1 MKEEKYE
8 VKKRKLNIY
17 SLKSKINFLLL
28 LVIIMT
34 IGINIWTAIPLASDS
49 ITNLNQNHL
58 YDLVVAYG
66 NEVDMIL
73 SQNSGDPTEAMREVL
88 EGVGLKGID
97 SSYVYV
103 VKKDGT
109 MLYHPTTDKIGKPV
123 ENQAITEI
131 VKQLEQG
138 KIPDSTVIH
147 YNFKGIVKYAAYYI
161 TPTTNDI
168 VVITADEA
176 EVLEPISEI
185 IIRTILGGVFALGVA
200 LIIGFIISGH
210 LVGPINKATKLVT
223 RIAAL
228 DFIKDDEQ
236 DELDKRK
243 DETGEMSRAI
253 TSLRESLLT
262 VISQIKEQGKVLF
275 DASEIL
281 STNAS
286 ETAITIEQVENAV
299 HDMASGASSQAE
311 ETQKATEQVM
321 VMGNMIEET
330 NKAVTTLNDHAKQ
343 IKKSS
348 EVATGILNELETI
361 NKKASDSIDVI
372 YSQTNTTNESALKI
386 KEAIA
391 LITSIADETNLLS
404 LNASIEAARAGE
416 QGRGFAVVATQI
428 QKLAEQ
434 SNDSARKIEEI
445 ISSLIKDSTTAVGT
459 MEEVKE
465 IIEKQN
471 EKVEKTNKIFSEVK
485 EGIDHSIEGVQSILE
500 RTQNMDKARVKVV
513 DIVHSL
519 SAIAD
524 ENAASTQETS
534 ASATEVSSIM
544 SSVSENAS
552 QLKEIANSLEK
563 NMSVFKI

>member
-1 MKEEKYE
+1 MKEQKYE
-8 VKKRKLNIY
+8 AKKIKVNMH
-17 SLKSKINFLLL
+17 SLKTKINFLLL

-34 IGINIWTAIPLASDS
+34 TGINIWTAIPLASDS

-73 SQNSGDPTEAMREVL
+73 SEDTDDHTEIMKEVL
-88 EGVGLKGID
+88 EGVGLKGIE
-97 SSYVYV
+97 SSYIYV

-109 MLYHPTTDKIGKPV
+109 MLYHPTTEKIGKPV
-123 ENQAITEI
+123 ENQAITEV
-131 VKQLEQG
+131 VKQLDQG
-138 KIPDSTVIH
+138 KIPDPTVIH
-147 YNFKGIVKYAAYYI
+147 YNYKGVIKYAAYYI
-161 TPTTNDI
+161 TPNTNDI

-185 IIRTILGGVFALGVA
+185 IIRIIAGGIFALIVT
-200 LIIGFIISGH
+200 LIIGYIISCR
-210 LVGPINKATKLVT
+210 LVSPINKATKLVT
-223 RIAAL
+223 KFADL

-236 DELDKRK
+236 DKLNKRK

-253 TSLRESLLT
+253 TSLRESLLK
-262 VISQIKEQGKVLF
+262 VISQIKEQGDILF
-275 DASEIL
+275 NSSEVL

-286 ETAITIEQVENAV
+286 ETATTIEQVEHAV
-299 HDMASGASSQAE
+299 HDMAAGASSQAE
-311 ETQKATEQVM
+311 ETQKATEHVM
-321 VMGNMIEET
+321 VMGDMIEET

-348 EVATGILNELETI
+348 EVATGILNELDII
-361 NKKASDSIDVI
+361 NQKVSESIDVI

-445 ISSLIKDSTTAVGT
+445 ISSLINDSTTAVGT
-459 MEEVKE
+459 MKEVKE

-524 ENAASTQETS
+524 QNAASTQETS

>member
-1 MKEEKYE
+1 MKEQKEGT
-8 VKKRKLNIY
+8 KKREINIY
-17 SLKSKINFLLL
+17 SLKTKMVLLL
-28 LVIIMT
+28 LIVIIIT
-34 IGINIWTAIPLASDS
+34 TGINIWTAIPLASDS
-49 ITNLNQNHL
+49 LSNVNQNYL

-66 NEVDMIL
+66 DEVDKIL
-73 SQNSGDPTEAMREVL
+73 SESNGEYVEALKELVA
-88 EGVGLKGID
+88 GIGIKGID
-97 SSYVYV
+97 SSYAYI

-123 ENQAITEI
+123 ENKVVTEV
-131 VKQLEQG
+131 VKQLNEG
-138 KIPDSTVIH
+138 SIPEPTVVS
-147 YNFKGIVKYAAYYI
+147 YDFKGVEKYAAYYI
-161 TPTTNDI
+161 TKNTNDI
-168 VVITADEA
+168 LVITADEGDI
-176 EVLEPISEI
+176 LKPIKR
-185 IIRTILGGVFALGVA
+185 IIRRSISGGGFALVVA
-200 LIIGFIISGH
+200 LIMGYVITGY
-210 LVGPINKATKLVT
+210 LVRPIKKATTLVT
-223 RIAAL
+223 RIAEL
-228 DFIKDDEQ
+228 DFVEDEEQ
-236 DELDKRK
+236 NKLNKRK

-253 TSLRESLLT
+253 TTLRESLLKVVT
-262 VISQIKEQGKVLF
+262 HIKEQGNNLF
-275 DASEIL
+275 SASELL

-299 HDMASGASSQAE
+299 HDMAAGATSQAE
-311 ETQKATEQVM
+311 ETQKATDHVI
-321 VMGNMIEET
+321 VIGDMIEET
-330 NKAVTTLNDHAKQ
+330 NKAVATLNDHAKQ
-343 IKKSS
+343 IKISS
-348 EVATGILNELETI
+348 EAATETLKELDNI

-372 YSQTNTTNESALKI
+372 YKQTNTTNESALKI

-459 MEEVKE
+459 MKEVKE

-471 EKVEKTNKIFSEVK
+471 ENVEKTNTIFVEVK
-485 EGIDHSIEGVQSILE
+485 KGIDNSIEGVQAILE
-500 RTQNMDKARVKVV
+500 RTKKMDEARVKVV

-544 SSVSENAS
+544 VNVSENAI
-552 QLKEIANSLEK
+552 QLKEIANSLDQGM
-563 NMSVFKI
+563 NVFKL

>member
-1 MKEEKYE
+1 MKEQKEGT
-8 VKKRKLNIY
+8 KKREINIY
-17 SLKSKINFLLL
+17 SLKTKMVLLL
-28 LVIIMT
+28 LIVIIIT
-34 IGINIWTAIPLASDS
+34 TGINIWTAIPLASDS
-49 ITNLNQNHL
+49 LSNVNQNYL

-66 NEVDMIL
+66 DEVDKIL
-73 SQNSGDPTEAMREVL
+73 SESNGEYVEALKELVA
-88 EGVGLKGID
+88 GIGIKGID
-97 SSYVYV
+97 SSYAYI

-123 ENQAITEI
+123 ENKVVTEV
-131 VKQLEQG
+131 VKQLNEG
-138 KIPDSTVIH
+138 SIPEPTVVS
-147 YNFKGIVKYAAYYI
+147 YDFKGVEKYAAYYI
-161 TPTTNDI
+161 TKNTNDI
-168 VVITADEA
+168 LVITADEGDI
-176 EVLEPISEI
+176 LKPIKR
-185 IIRTILGGVFALGVA
+185 IIRRSISGGGVA
-200 LIIGFIISGH
+200 LVVALIMGYVLTGY
-210 LVGPINKATKLVT
+210 LVRPIKKATTLVT
-223 RIAAL
+223 RIAEL
-228 DFIKDDEQ
+228 DFVEDEEQ
-236 DELDKRK
+236 NKLNKRK

-253 TSLRESLLT
+253 TTLRESLLKVVT
-262 VISQIKEQGKVLF
+262 HIKEQGNNLF
-275 DASEIL
+275 SASELL

-299 HDMASGASSQAE
+299 HDMAAGATSQAE
-311 ETQKATEQVM
+311 ETQKATDHVI
-321 VMGNMIEET
+321 VIGDMIEET
-330 NKAVTTLNDHAKQ
+330 NKAVATLNDHAKQ
-343 IKKSS
+343 IKISS
-348 EVATGILNELETI
+348 EAATETLKELDNI

-372 YSQTNTTNESALKI
+372 YKQTNTTNESALKI

-459 MEEVKE
+459 MKEVKE

-471 EKVEKTNKIFSEVK
+471 ENVEKTNTIFVEVK
-485 EGIDHSIEGVQSILE
+485 KGIDNSIEGVQAILE
-500 RTQNMDKARVKVV
+500 RTKKMDEARVKVV

-544 SSVSENAS
+544 VNVSENAI
-552 QLKEIANSLEK
+552 QLKEIANSLDQGM
-563 NMSVFKI
+563 NVFKL

>member
-1 MKEEKYE
+1 MKEQKHED
-8 VKKRKLNIY
+8 KKIKINMH
-17 SLKSKINFLLL
+17 SLKTKINLLLL

-34 IGINIWTAIPLASDS
+34 TGINIWTAIPLASDS
-49 ITNLNQNHL
+49 ISNLNQNHL

-66 NEVDMIL
+66 NEIDMIL
-73 SQNSGDPTEAMREVL
+73 SQDSGDQIEKLQEVL
-88 EGVGLKGID
+88 EGVGLKGLD
-97 SSYVYV
+97 SSYVYI

-109 MLYHPTTDKIGKPV
+109 MLYHPTTEKIGKPV
-123 ENQAITEI
+123 ENQVITEV
-131 VKQLEQG
+131 VKQIEQG
-138 KIPDSTVIH
+138 KISDPTAIH
-147 YNFKGIVKYAAYYI
+147 YNINGVNKYAAYYI
-161 TPTTNDI
+161 TQNTNDI
-168 VVITADEA
+168 IVIAADEL
-176 EVLEPISEI
+176 EVLKPIYRI
-185 IIRTILGGVFALGVA
+185 IVRIILGGVFALIVT
-200 LIIGFIISGH
+200 LIIGYIISGN
-210 LVGPINKATKLVT
+210 LVGPIIKATKLVT
-223 RIAAL
+223 KIADL
-228 DFIKDDEQ
+228 DFVKDDEQ
-236 DELDKRK
+236 DELNKRK

-253 TSLRESLLT
+253 TVLRESLLK
-262 VISQIKEQGKVLF
+262 VISQIKEQGNVLF
-275 DASEIL
+275 DAAEVL

-299 HDMASGASSQAE
+299 HDMAAGASSQAE

-321 VMGNMIEET
+321 VMGDMIEET
-330 NKAVTTLNDHAKQ
+330 SKAVTTLNDHAKQ

-348 EVATGILNELETI
+348 EVATGILNDLDTI

-434 SNDSARKIEEI
+434 SNDSAKKIQET
-445 ISSLIKDSTTAVGT
+445 ISSLIEDSTTAVRT
-459 MEEVKE
+459 MREVKE

-471 EKVEKTNKIFSEVK
+471 ENVGKTNKIFSEVK
-485 EGIDHSIEGVQSILE
+485 EGIDNCIEGVQSILE
-500 RTQNMDKARVKVV
+500 RTQKMDKARVKVV

-519 SAIAD
+519 STIAD
-524 ENAASTQETS
+524 ENATSTQETS

-544 SSVSENAS
+544 SSVSGNAS

-563 NMSVFKI
+563 DMSVFKI

>member
-1 MKEEKYE
+1 MKEQKEGT
-8 VKKRKLNIY
+8 KKREINIY
-17 SLKSKINFLLL
+17 SLKTKMVLLL
-28 LVIIMT
+28 LIVIIIT
-34 IGINIWTAIPLASDS
+34 TGINIWTAIPLASDS
-49 ITNLNQNHL
+49 LSNVNQNYL

-66 NEVDMIL
+66 DEVDKIL
-73 SQNSGDPTEAMREVL
+73 SESNGEYVEALKELVA
-88 EGVGLKGID
+88 GIGIKGID
-97 SSYVYV
+97 SSYAYI

-123 ENQAITEI
+123 ENKVVTEV
-131 VKQLEQG
+131 VKQLNEG
-138 KIPDSTVIH
+138 SIPEPTVVS
-147 YNFKGIVKYAAYYI
+147 YDFKGVEKYAAYYI
-161 TPTTNDI
+161 TKNTNDI
-168 VVITADEA
+168 LVITADEGDI
-176 EVLEPISEI
+176 LKPIKR
-185 IIRTILGGVFALGVA
+185 IIRRSISGGGVA
-200 LIIGFIISGH
+200 LVVALIMGYVITGY
-210 LVGPINKATKLVT
+210 LVRPIKKATTLVT
-223 RIAAL
+223 RIAEL
-228 DFIKDDEQ
+228 DFVEDEEQ
-236 DELDKRK
+236 NKLNKRK

-253 TSLRESLLT
+253 TTLRESLLKVVT
-262 VISQIKEQGKVLF
+262 HIKEQGNNLF
-275 DASEIL
+275 SASELL

-299 HDMASGASSQAE
+299 HDMAAGATSQAE
-311 ETQKATEQVM
+311 ETQKATDHVI
-321 VMGNMIEET
+321 VIGDMIEET
-330 NKAVTTLNDHAKQ
+330 NKAVATLNDHAKQ
-343 IKKSS
+343 IKISS
-348 EVATGILNELETI
+348 EAATETLKELDNI

-372 YSQTNTTNESALKI
+372 YKQTNTTNESALKI

-459 MEEVKE
+459 MKEVKE

-471 EKVEKTNKIFSEVK
+471 ENVEKTNTIFVEVK
-485 EGIDHSIEGVQSILE
+485 KGIDNSIEGVQAILE
-500 RTQNMDKARVKVV
+500 RTKKMDEARVKVV

-544 SSVSENAS
+544 VNVSENAI
-552 QLKEIANSLEK
+552 QLKEIANSLDQGM
-563 NMSVFKI
+563 NVFKL

>member
-1 MKEEKYE
+1 MKEQKHED
-8 VKKRKLNIY
+8 KKIKINMH
-17 SLKSKINFLLL
+17 SLKTKINLLLL

-34 IGINIWTAIPLASDS
+34 TGINIWTAIPLASDS
-49 ITNLNQNHL
+49 ISNLNQNHL

-66 NEVDMIL
+66 NEIDMIL
-73 SQNSGDPTEAMREVL
+73 SQDSGDHTEKMQEVL
-88 EGVGLKGID
+88 EGVGLKGLD
-97 SSYVYV
+97 SSYVYI

-109 MLYHPTTDKIGKPV
+109 MLYHPTTEKIGQPV
-123 ENQAITEI
+123 ENQGITKV
-131 VKQLEQG
+131 VKQIEQG
-138 KIPDSTVIH
+138 KISDPTVIH
-147 YNFKGIVKYAAYYI
+147 YNINGVNKYAAYYI
-161 TPTTNDI
+161 TPNTNDI
-168 VVITADEA
+168 VVIAADEL
-176 EVLEPISEI
+176 EVLKPIYRI
-185 IIRTILGGVFALGVA
+185 IVRIILGGVFALIVT
-200 LIIGFIISGH
+200 LIIGYIISGN

-223 RIAAL
+223 KIADL

-236 DELDKRK
+236 DELNKRK

-253 TSLRESLLT
+253 TVLRESLLK
-262 VISQIKEQGKVLF
+262 VIGQIKEQGNILF
-275 DASEIL
+275 DAAEVL

-299 HDMASGASSQAE
+299 HDMAAGANSQAE
-311 ETQKATEQVM
+311 ETQKATEQVV
-321 VMGNMIEET
+321 VMGDMIEET
-330 NKAVTTLNDHAKQ
+330 SKAVTTLNDHAKQ

-348 EVATGILNELETI
+348 EVATGILNELDII

-391 LITSIADETNLLS
+391 LITSIADETTLLS

-416 QGRGFAVVATQI
+416 QGRGFAVVASQI

-434 SNDSARKIEEI
+434 SNDSARKIEGI

-459 MEEVKE
+459 MREVKE

-471 EKVEKTNKIFSEVK
+471 ENVEKTNKIFSEVK
-485 EGIDHSIEGVQSILE
+485 EGIGNCIEGVQSILE
-500 RTQNMDKARVKVV
+500 RTQEMDKARVKVV
-513 DIVHSL
+513 DIVHDL

-534 ASATEVSSIM
+534 ASTTEVSNIM

-552 QLKEIANSLEK
+552 QLKEIANNLEK
-563 NMSVFKI
+563 DMSVFKI

>member
-1 MKEEKYE
+1 MKEQKEGT
-8 VKKRKLNIY
+8 KKREINIY
-17 SLKSKINFLLL
+17 SLKTKMVLLL
-28 LVIIMT
+28 LIVIIIT
-34 IGINIWTAIPLASDS
+34 TGINIWTAIPLASDS
-49 ITNLNQNHL
+49 LSNVNQNYL

-66 NEVDMIL
+66 DEVDKIL
-73 SQNSGDPTEAMREVL
+73 SESNGEYVEALKELVA
-88 EGVGLKGID
+88 GIGIKGID
-97 SSYVYV
+97 SSYAYI

-123 ENQAITEI
+123 ENKVVTEL
-131 VKQLEQG
+131 VKQLNEG
-138 KIPDSTVIH
+138 SMPEPTVVS
-147 YNFKGIVKYAAYYI
+147 YDFKGVEKYAAYYI
-161 TPTTNDI
+161 TKNTNDI
-168 VVITADEA
+168 LVITADEA
-176 EVLEPISEI
+176 DILKPIER
-185 IIRTILGGVFALGVA
+185 IIRRSISGGGFALVVA
-200 LIIGFIISGH
+200 LIMGYVITGY
-210 LVGPINKATKLVT
+210 LVRPIKKATTLVT
-223 RIAAL
+223 RIAEL
-228 DFIKDDEQ
+228 DFVEDEEQ
-236 DELDKRK
+236 NKLNKRK

-253 TSLRESLLT
+253 TALRESLLEVVT
-262 VISQIKEQGKVLF
+262 HIKEQGDNLF
-275 DASEIL
+275 SASELL
-281 STNAS
+281 SANAS

-299 HDMASGASSQAE
+299 HDMAAGATSQAE
-311 ETQKATEQVM
+311 ETQKATDHVI
-321 VMGNMIEET
+321 VIGDMIEET
-330 NKAVTTLNDHAKQ
+330 NKAVATLNDHAKQ
-343 IKKSS
+343 IKISS
-348 EVATGILNELETI
+348 EAATETLKELDNI

-372 YSQTNTTNESALKI
+372 YKQTNTTNESALKI

-459 MEEVKE
+459 MKEVKE

-471 EKVEKTNKIFSEVK
+471 KNVEKTNTIFVEVK
-485 EGIDHSIEGVQSILE
+485 KGIDNSIEGVQAILD
-500 RTQNMDKARVKVV
+500 RTKKMDEARVKVV

-544 SSVSENAS
+544 VNVSENAI
-552 QLKEIANSLEK
+552 QLKEIANSLDQDM
-563 NMSVFKI
+563 NVFKL

>member
-1 MKEEKYE
+1 MKEQKEGT
-8 VKKRKLNIY
+8 KKREINIY
-17 SLKSKINFLLL
+17 SLKTKMVLLL
-28 LVIIMT
+28 LIVIIIT
-34 IGINIWTAIPLASDS
+34 TGLNIWTAIPLASDS
-49 ITNLNQNHL
+49 LSNVNQNYL

-66 NEVDMIL
+66 DEVDKIL
-73 SQNSGDPTEAMREVL
+73 SESNGEYVEALKELVA
-88 EGVGLKGID
+88 GIGIKGID
-97 SSYVYV
+97 SSYAYI

-123 ENQAITEI
+123 ENKVVTEV
-131 VKQLEQG
+131 VKQLNEG
-138 KIPDSTVIH
+138 NVSEPTVVG
-147 YNFKGIVKYAAYYI
+147 YDFKGIKKYAAYYI
-161 TPTTNDI
+161 TKNTNDI
-168 VVITADEA
+168 LVITADEA
-176 EVLEPISEI
+176 DILKPIER
-185 IIRTILGGVFALGVA
+185 IIRRSISGGGFALVVA
-200 LIIGFIISGH
+200 LIMGYVITGY
-210 LVGPINKATKLVT
+210 LVRPIKKATTLVT
-223 RIAAL
+223 RIAEL
-228 DFIKDDEQ
+228 DFVEDEEQ
-236 DELDKRK
+236 NKLNKRK

-253 TSLRESLLT
+253 TTLRESLLKVVT
-262 VISQIKEQGKVLF
+262 HIKEQGNNLF
-275 DASEIL
+275 SASELL

-299 HDMASGASSQAE
+299 HDMAAGATSQAE
-311 ETQKATEQVM
+311 ETQKATDHVI
-321 VMGNMIEET
+321 VIGDMIEET
-330 NKAVTTLNDHAKQ
+330 NKAVATLNDHAKQ
-343 IKKSS
+343 IKISS
-348 EVATGILNELETI
+348 EAATETLKELDNI

-372 YSQTNTTNESALKI
+372 YKQTNTTNESALKI

-459 MEEVKE
+459 MKEVKE

-471 EKVEKTNKIFSEVK
+471 ENVEKTNTIFVEVK
-485 EGIDHSIEGVQSILE
+485 KGIDNSIEGVQAILE
-500 RTQNMDKARVKVV
+500 RTKKMDEARVKVV

-544 SSVSENAS
+544 VNVSENAI
-552 QLKEIANSLEK
+552 QLKEIANSLDQGM
-563 NMSVFKI
+563 NVFKL

>member
-1 MKEEKYE
+1 MKEQKHED
-8 VKKRKLNIY
+8 KKIKINMH
-17 SLKSKINFLLL
+17 SLKTKINLLLL

-34 IGINIWTAIPLASDS
+34 TGINIWTAIPLASDS
-49 ITNLNQNHL
+49 ISNLNQNHL

-66 NEVDMIL
+66 NEIDMIL
-73 SQNSGDPTEAMREVL
+73 SQDSGDQIEKLQEVL
-88 EGVGLKGID
+88 EGVGLKGLD
-97 SSYVYV
+97 SSYVYI

-109 MLYHPTTDKIGKPV
+109 MLYHPTTEKIGKPV
-123 ENQAITEI
+123 ENQVITEV
-131 VKQLEQG
+131 VKQIEQG
-138 KIPDSTVIH
+138 KISDPTAIH
-147 YNFKGIVKYAAYYI
+147 YNINGVNKYAAYYI
-161 TPTTNDI
+161 TQNTNDI
-168 VVITADEA
+168 IVIAADEL
-176 EVLEPISEI
+176 EVLKPIYRI
-185 IIRTILGGVFALGVA
+185 IVRIILGGVFALIVT
-200 LIIGFIISGH
+200 LIIGYIISGN
-210 LVGPINKATKLVT
+210 LVGPIIKATKLVT
-223 RIAAL
+223 KIADL
-228 DFIKDDEQ
+228 DFVKDDEQ
-236 DELDKRK
+236 DELNKRK

-253 TSLRESLLT
+253 TVLRESLLK
-262 VISQIKEQGKVLF
+262 VISQIKEQGNVLF
-275 DASEIL
+275 DAAEVL

-299 HDMASGASSQAE
+299 HDMAAGASSQAE

-321 VMGNMIEET
+321 VMGDMIEET
-330 NKAVTTLNDHAKQ
+330 SKAVTTLNDHAKQ

-348 EVATGILNELETI
+348 EVATGILNDLDTI
-361 NKKASDSIDVI
+361 NKKASDSIDII

-391 LITSIADETNLLS
+391 LITSIAEETNLLS

-485 EGIDHSIEGVQSILE
+485 EGIGNCIEGVQSILE
-500 RTQNMDKARVKVV
+500 RTQKMDKARVKVV
-513 DIVHSL
+513 DSVHSL

-544 SSVSENAS
+544 SSVSESAS

-563 NMSVFKI
+563 DMSVFKI

>member
-1 MKEEKYE
+1 MKEQKHED
-8 VKKRKLNIY
+8 KKIKINMH
-17 SLKSKINFLLL
+17 SLKTKINLLLL

-34 IGINIWTAIPLASDS
+34 TGINIWTAIPLASDS
-49 ITNLNQNHL
+49 ISNLNQNHL

-66 NEVDMIL
+66 NEIDMIL
-73 SQNSGDPTEAMREVL
+73 SQDSGDHIEKLQEVL
-88 EGVGLKGID
+88 EGVGLKGVD
-97 SSYVYV
+97 SSYIYI

-109 MLYHPTTDKIGKPV
+109 MLYHPTTEKIGQPV
-123 ENQAITEI
+123 ENQVITEV
-131 VKQLEQG
+131 VKQIEQG
-138 KIPDSTVIH
+138 KISEPTAIH
-147 YNFKGIVKYAAYYI
+147 YNINGVNKYAAYYI
-161 TPTTNDI
+161 TQNTNDI
-168 VVITADEA
+168 IVIAADEL
-176 EVLEPISEI
+176 EVLKPIYRI
-185 IIRTILGGVFALGVA
+185 IVRIILGGVFALIIT
-200 LIIGFIISGH
+200 LIIGYIISGN
-210 LVGPINKATKLVT
+210 LVGPIIKATKLVT
-223 RIAAL
+223 KIADL
-228 DFIKDDEQ
+228 DFVKDDEQ
-236 DELDKRK
+236 DKLNKRK

-253 TSLRESLLT
+253 TVLRESLLK
-262 VISQIKEQGKVLF
+262 VISQIKEQGNILF
-275 DASEIL
+275 DAAEVL

-286 ETAITIEQVENAV
+286 ETAITIGQVENAV
-299 HDMASGASSQAE
+299 HDMAAGASSQAE

-321 VMGNMIEET
+321 VMGDMIEET
-330 NKAVTTLNDHAKQ
+330 SKAVTTLNDHAKQ

-348 EVATGILNELETI
+348 EVATGILNDLDTI
-361 NKKASDSIDVI
+361 NKKASDSIDII

-391 LITSIADETNLLS
+391 LITSIAEETNLLS

-485 EGIDHSIEGVQSILE
+485 EGIGNCIEGVQSILE
-500 RTQNMDKARVKVV
+500 RTQKMDKARVKVV
-513 DIVHSL
+513 DSVHSL

-544 SSVSENAS
+544 SSVSESAS

-563 NMSVFKI
+563 DMSVFKI